1 MDSSLNKS
9 ASYSEIDLIS
19 REDKT
24 PPNYVAY
31 RNKRARETEF
41 NIDLDSF
48 KLEIKSM
55 ITSLFATQ
63 TKEIQKIIAT
73 QKEIQQTNINI
84 ENSIAYLTDQ
94 NEEFKKKIELLEGKI
109 KDDQRYISTLEDR
122 IEDLQRGM
130 RKCNFEIKNVPSQ
143 SNETKED
150 LTEMVLCL
158 ARNVGYNIEKTD
170 IKDIYRVRVKKEK
183 TKNSSIVVETSS
195 TTLKT
200 GILKMCKA
208 YNIKHKSKLCAKH
221 LGIRTAEDTPIY
233 ISEQLTPRG
242 ARLYFLARDI
252 AKSKTYRFCW
262 TAYGKVY
269 LRKDENSPIIN
280 INSETQA
287 HQLLQK

>member
-109 KDDQRYISTLEDR
+109 KDDQLYISTLEDR

-150 LTEMVLCL
+150 LTEMVICL

-170 IKDIYRVRVKKEK
+170 IKDIYRVRVEKQKNKK
-183 TKNSSIVVETSS
+183 
-195 TTLKT
+195 
-200 GILKMCKA
+200 
-208 YNIKHKSKLCAKH
+208 
-221 LGIRTAEDTPIY
+221 
-233 ISEQLTPRG
+233 
-242 ARLYFLARDI
+242 
-252 AKSKTYRFCW
+252 
-262 TAYGKVY
+262 
-269 LRKDENSPIIN
+269 
-280 INSETQA
+280 
-287 HQLLQK
+287 